1 MFLAQPGEFGDI
13 RRINTNT
20 LAYIGDAVYELY
32 IRMHAMQ
39 TRMENV
45 DVMSNITVKYVR
57 AESQALGI
65 KGVFERLSAEEQSVV
80 RRGRNRKIRSTPRAV
95 DPVIY
100 KTATGL
106 EALIGYLYIK
116 GEDARLNEVVLMII
130 DEIDRATGEK
140 S

>member
-1 MFLAQPGEFGDI
+1 MFLAQPSEFGDI
-13 RRINTNT
+13 RLINTNT

-32 IRMHAMQ
+32 IREHAMQ
-39 TRMENV
+39 IRIENV
-45 DVMSNITVKYVR
+45 DMMSSLTVKYVK

-65 KGVFERLSAEEQSVV
+65 KAIFDNLSEEEQSVV

-116 GEDARLNEVVLMII
+116 GEDERLTEVVLMII
-130 DEIDRATGEK
+130 DAIDRA

>member
-1 MFLAQPGEFGDI
+1 MSV
-13 RRINTNT
+13 INANT

-32 IRMHAMQ
+32 IREYAMQ
-39 TRMENV
+39 IRMENV
-45 DVMSNITVKYVR
+45 DVMSSLTVKYVK

-65 KGVFERLSAEEQSVV
+65 KAILDNLSEEEQSVV

-116 GEDARLNEVVLMII
+116 GEDERLTEVVLMII
-130 DEIDRATGEK
+130 DAIDRA

>member
-13 RRINTNT
+13 RLINTNT

-32 IRMHAMQ
+32 IREHAMQ
-39 TRMENV
+39 IRMENV
-45 DVMSNITVKYVR
+45 DVMSSLTVKYVK

-65 KGVFERLSAEEQSVV
+65 KAIFDNLSEEEQSVV

-116 GEDARLNEVVLMII
+116 GEGERLTEVVLMII
-130 DEIDRATGEK
+130 DAIDRA

>member
-13 RRINTNT
+13 RLINTNT

-32 IRMHAMQ
+32 IREHAMQ
-39 TRMENV
+39 IRMENV
-45 DVMSNITVKYVR
+45 DMMSSLTVKYVK

-65 KGVFERLSAEEQSVV
+65 KAIFDNLSEEEQSVV

-116 GEDARLNEVVLMII
+116 GEDERLTEVVLMII
-130 DEIDRATGEK
+130 DAIDRA

>member
-13 RRINTNT
+13 RLINTNT

-32 IRMHAMQ
+32 IREHAMQ
-39 TRMENV
+39 IRMENV
-45 DVMSNITVKYVR
+45 DMMSSLTVKYVK

-65 KGVFERLSAEEQSVV
+65 KAILDNLSEEEQSVV

-116 GEDARLNEVVLMII
+116 GEDERLTEVVRMII
-130 DEIDRATGEK
+130 DAIDRA

>member
-1 MFLAQPGEFGDI
+1 MFLAQPDEFGDI
-13 RRINTNT
+13 RLINANT

-32 IRMHAMQ
+32 IREHAMQ
-39 TRMENV
+39 IRMENV
-45 DVMSNITVKYVR
+45 DVMSSLTVKYVK

-65 KGVFERLSAEEQSVV
+65 KAIFDNLSDEEQSVV

-116 GEDARLNEVVLMII
+116 GEDERLTEVVRMII
-130 DEIDRATGEK
+130 DAIDRA

>member
-13 RRINTNT
+13 RLINTNT

-32 IRMHAMQ
+32 IREHAMQ
-39 TRMENV
+39 IRMENV
-45 DVMSNITVKYVR
+45 DMMSSLTVKYVK

-65 KGVFERLSAEEQSVV
+65 KAIFDNLSEEEQSVV

-116 GEDARLNEVVLMII
+116 GEDERSGKSGRALNPQGRGV
-130 DEIDRATGEK
+130 
-140 S
+140 

>member
-13 RRINTNT
+13 RLINTNT

-32 IRMHAMQ
+32 IREHAMQ
-39 TRMENV
+39 IRMENV
-45 DVMSNITVKYVR
+45 DMMSSLTVKYVK

-65 KGVFERLSAEEQSVV
+65 KAIFDNLSEEEQSVV

-116 GEDARLNEVVLMII
+116 GEGERLTEVVLMII
-130 DEIDRATGEK
+130 DAIDRA

>member
-1 MFLAQPGEFGDI
+1 MFLAQPDEFGDI
-13 RRINTNT
+13 RLINANA

-32 IRMHAMQ
+32 IREHAMQ
-39 TRMENV
+39 IRMENV
-45 DVMSNITVKYVR
+45 DVMSSLTVKYVK

-65 KGVFERLSAEEQSVV
+65 KAIFDNLSDEEQSVV

-116 GEDARLNEVVLMII
+116 GEDERLTEVVRMII
-130 DEIDRATGEK
+130 DAIDRA

>member
-13 RRINTNT
+13 RLINTNT

-32 IRMHAMQ
+32 IREHAMQ
-39 TRMENV
+39 IRMENV
-45 DVMSNITVKYVR
+45 DMMSSLTVKYVK

-65 KGVFERLSAEEQSVV
+65 KAILDNLSEEEQSVV

-116 GEDARLNEVVLMII
+116 GEDERLTEVVLMII
-130 DEIDRATGEK
+130 DAIDRA

>member
-1 MFLAQPGEFGDI
+1 MFLAQPDEFGDI
-13 RRINTNT
+13 RLINANT

-32 IRMHAMQ
+32 IREYAMQ
-39 TRMENV
+39 IRMENV
-45 DVMSNITVKYVR
+45 DVMSSLTVKYVK

-65 KGVFERLSAEEQSVV
+65 KAILDNLSEEEQSVV

-116 GEDARLNEVVLMII
+116 GEDERLTEVVLMII
-130 DEIDRATGEK
+130 DAIDRA

>member
-1 MFLAQPGEFGDI
+1 
-13 RRINTNT
+13 
-20 LAYIGDAVYELY
+20 
-32 IRMHAMQ
+32 
-39 TRMENV
+39 MENV
-45 DVMSNITVKYVR
+45 DMMSSLTVKYVK

-65 KGVFERLSAEEQSVV
+65 KAIFDNLSEEEQSVV

-116 GEDARLNEVVLMII
+116 GEDERLTEVVLMII
-130 DEIDRATGEK
+130 DAIDRA

>member
-13 RRINTNT
+13 RLINTNT

-32 IRMHAMQ
+32 IREHAMQ
-39 TRMENV
+39 IRMENV
-45 DVMSNITVKYVR
+45 DVMSSLTVKYVK

-65 KGVFERLSAEEQSVV
+65 KAILDNLSEEEQSVV

-116 GEDARLNEVVLMII
+116 GEDVRLTEVVLMII
-130 DEIDRATGEK
+130 DAIDRA

>member
-13 RRINTNT
+13 RLINTNT

-32 IRMHAMQ
+32 IREHAMQ
-39 TRMENV
+39 IRMENV
-45 DVMSNITVKYVR
+45 DMMSSLTVKYVK

-65 KGVFERLSAEEQSVV
+65 KAIFDNLSDEEQSVV

-116 GEDARLNEVVLMII
+116 GEDERLTEVVRMII
-130 DEIDRATGEK
+130 DAIDRA

>member
-1 MFLAQPGEFGDI
+1 MFLAQPDEFGDI
-13 RRINTNT
+13 RLINANT

-32 IRMHAMQ
+32 IREYAMQ
-39 TRMENV
+39 IRMENV
-45 DVMSNITVKYVR
+45 DVMSSLTVKYVK

-65 KGVFERLSAEEQSVV
+65 KAIFDNLSDEEQSVV

-116 GEDARLNEVVLMII
+116 GEDERLTEVVRMII
-130 DEIDRATGEK
+130 DAIDRA

>member
-13 RRINTNT
+13 RLINTNT

-32 IRMHAMQ
+32 IREHAMQ
-39 TRMENV
+39 IRMENV
-45 DVMSNITVKYVR
+45 DMMSSLTVKYVK

-65 KGVFERLSAEEQSVV
+65 KAIFDNLSEEEQSVV

-116 GEDARLNEVVLMII
+116 GEDERLTEVILMII
-130 DEIDRATGEK
+130 DAIDRDRRAHV
-140 S
+140 